1 MKTKDSIKEKGR
13 TLFNQFGVKNVTLR
27 EVAKQ
32 IGKSYGNI
40 TYHFATKEKLITE
53 LFYDMNMEL
62 SQLQTIYSSE
72 DSLMKFFL
80 MLPEYSFNITIK
92 YLFFSKDYV
101 ELKRTYTDFF
111 KTVKS
116 LNEARQ
122 SSWLKLL
129 IKLQEEGYLVS
140 ELSVKDL
147 EYIMELSVGIRMFY
161 FQNNEWDE
169 FDKSIY
175 IRKVNKLLYPY
186 LSANGLEVYNEFSFR
201 T

>member
-13 TLFNQFGVKNVTLR
+13 VLFNQFGVKNVTLR

-32 IGKSYGNI
+32 VGKSYGNI

-53 LFYDMNMEL
+53 LFIDMNMEL

-72 DSLMKFFL
+72 DNLMKFFL
-80 MLPEYSFNITIK
+80 MLPEYSFHITIK

-101 ELKRTYTDFF
+101 ELKRTYADFF

-116 LNEARQ
+116 LNEVRQ
-122 SSWLKLL
+122 SRWLELL
-129 IKLQEEGYLVS
+129 IKLQKEGYLAS

-169 FDKSIY
+169 FDKGIY
-175 IRKVNKLLYPY
+175 IEKVNQLLYPY
-186 LSANGLEVYNEFSFR
+186 LSAKGVEVYDEFLS
-201 T
+201 

>member
-13 TLFNQFGVKNVTLR
+13 VLFNQFGVKNVTLR

-32 IGKSYGNI
+32 VGKSYGNI

-53 LFYDMNMEL
+53 LFIDMNMEL
-62 SQLQTIYSSE
+62 SQLQTIYSFE
-72 DSLMKFFL
+72 DNLMKFFL
-80 MLPEYSFNITIK
+80 MLPEYSFHITIK
-92 YLFFSKDYV
+92 YLFFIKDYV

-122 SSWLKLL
+122 SQWLKLL
-129 IKLQEEGYLVS
+129 IKLQKEGYLAS

-169 FDKSIY
+169 FDKDIY
-175 IRKVNKLLYPY
+175 IEKVNQLLYPY
-186 LSANGLEVYNEFSFR
+186 LSAKGVKVYDEFLS
-201 T
+201 